1 MNQHFNKFI
10 SVSQLTN
17 KSQDRI
23 IMLINI
29 ITPPYLLNLI
39 NNSFLLPAAPCGDR
53 HPCMYRVASQPCT
66 AALCAYVTQIFY
78 HNTIKQI

>member
-1 MNQHFNKFI
+1 MNQHFNKSI

-17 KSQDRI
+17 KSHDRV

-39 NNSFLLPAAPCGDR
+39 NNLLRCLP
-53 HPCMYRVASQPCT
+53 HLVATSTHVCT
-66 AALCAYVTQIFY
+66 GLLHSLVQLRYAHT
-78 HNTIKQI
+78 